1 MLSTPGMTD
10 MANFLIFDKNTT
22 KRDSLPMPTSPIYS
36 AGPNSDTVSKINPTP
51 GPTNSTYTMSAEML
65 SESARPTRKVSRAEW
80 NRPKYNYTR
89 TKSAEEDEVT
99 EDFNTRL
106 IPYGGALLA
115 LGGLYWMS
123 RLIDTDWDGSVG
135 SGATP

>member
-1 MLSTPGMTD
+1 MNLPD
-10 MANFLIFDKNTT
+10 LLVKLV
-22 KRDSLPMPTSPIYS
+22 KR
-36 AGPNSDTVSKINPTP
+36 
-51 GPTNSTYTMSAEML
+51 
-65 SESARPTRKVSRAEW
+65 